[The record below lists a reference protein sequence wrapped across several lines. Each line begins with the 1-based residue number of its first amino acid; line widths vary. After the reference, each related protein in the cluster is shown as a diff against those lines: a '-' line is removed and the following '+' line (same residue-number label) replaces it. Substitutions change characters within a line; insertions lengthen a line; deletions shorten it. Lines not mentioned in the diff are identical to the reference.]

1 MGVLTDWLTNI
12 ILLILL
18 ATIIELLL
26 PNSSMQR
33 YVKMVVGLLLLVVLL
48 NPVLSIFSKDIGEFL
63 PILEDNHTSN
73 LSLENSIESKK
84 IEIEMGQRA
93 YIFEEVAVQLER
105 QVEEELIERFD
116 VEMKELKLSVKEIPV
131 HADRPEEAIE
141 EVKVHLIKQDHL
153 KEVEQQN
160 ELVEA
165 VPVVSINVDEQP
177 ETKEVGENLD
187 ITSIVSFL
195 SEEWD
200 IPKDMISVT
209 WEGGE
214 Q

>member
-63 PILEDNHTSN
+63 PMLEDNHTSN

-131 HADRPEEAIE
+131 HADSPEEAIE
-141 EVKVHLIKQDHL
+141 EVKVHLIKQDNL
-153 KEVEQQN
+153 KEEGQHQ

-187 ITSIVSFL
+187 ITSIVLFL